1 MRLSKGKVNPHLKK
15 ELYQAL
21 HQTLA
26 DLKNPQDIK
35 DFLEAFLSEAEHE
48 TLTKRVAVAY
58 WLDKG
63 RSYVNICDNLKV
75 SSARQYHKKYQGRVV
90 SKQYGYY
97 RPASK
102 YIYISNRTA
111 VRGQILAAKTFI
123 ETLLHEWVHHYDF
136 CSLKFNSIHTSGF
149 YARLNDLK
157 EKLKRGLLK

>member
-75 SSARQYHKKYQGRVV
+75 SSATIAVVQDACTKHKGVKLALNHIKAEEWANVWAE
-90 SKQYGYY
+90 KI
-97 RPASK
+97 K
-102 YIYISNRTA
+102 KF
-111 VRGQILAAKTFI
+111 VR
-123 ETLLHEWVHHYDF
+123 
-136 CSLKFNSIHTSGF
+136 
-149 YARLNDLK
+149 
-157 EKLKRGLLK
+157 